1 MLWSPL
7 MFSMLLIAFA
17 PTRESEEA
25 AMKEEL
31 EIAVEKVREW
41 TSSLILRDLLYLGHH
56 MHA

>member
-1 MLWSPL
+1 